1 MSLPVYSS
9 HLPRAGAVLALL
21 TVSALGPVPV
31 AWAHNGNH
39 PAATPPAQAV
49 AATRPVRQAPL
60 RRTEARY
67 TLPAVPL
74 MRQDGEMIG
83 TRQALDDGRPV
94 LLNFVFTT
102 CNTICPVTS
111 QVFAEVRSR
120 LGEDRE
126 RLHMVS
132 ISIDAE
138 YDIVDRLRAYSDSL
152 GAGAGWSFFTGTEA
166 DSIAVQKAFHAY
178 QGDKMNHVPVTFLR
192 AAPGQPWIRLEGL
205 ASPAQL
211 LAEVR
216 GLLPMRSARLR

>member
-1 MSLPVYSS
+1 MSLSVFSS
-9 HLPRAGAVLALL
+9 LRPRAGAVLALA
-21 TVSALGPVPV
+21 ALATMGPAPV
-31 AWAHNGNH
+31 AWAHNGTH
-39 PAATPPAQAV
+39 PSAAPSAQPV
-49 AATRPVRQAPL
+49 TAARPVRQATL

-67 TLPAVPL
+67 TLPEVPL

-111 QVFAEVRSR
+111 QVFAEVRSQ
-120 LGEDRE
+120 LGADRE

-166 DSIAVQKAFHAY
+166 DSIAVQKAFNAY

-192 AAPGQPWIRLEGL
+192 AAPGQPWVRLEGL
-205 ASPAQL
+205 ASPTQL

-216 GLLPMRSARLR
+216 GLLPARSARRR